1 MSEKEKPLLEVRG
14 LKMHFPIYKGTFV
27 RKEVAR
33 VKAVDGL
40 DFEIYRGETLG
51 LVGESGCGKSTTGRA
66 LLQLYTPTAGEVLFD
81 GVDLVKLDR
90 SALHAQRRNLQMIFQ
105 DPYASLNPRMT
116 VGDIIGEPLKV
127 HKLASGTEASRRVQ
141 ELMEI
146 VGLDPRF
153 IRRYPHEFSGGQRQ
167 RIGIARALASKPTFI
182 VCDEPISALDVS
194 IQAQIMN
201 LLEDLQAEFGLT
213 YLFIA
218 HDLAAVR
225 HISDRIA
232 VMYLGHM
239 VELATGERMY
249 EAPMHPYTQA
259 LISAVPIPDPEI
271 EATRQRIV
279 LEGDVPSPI
288 NPPSGCVFHTRCPFA
303 WERCKKEEP
312 SFHEAEPGH
321 FVACHLIDEP
331 DRQPDAYKK
340 IAAGSISG
348 PEGAADSVSA
358 EEE

>member
-1 MSEKEKPLLEVRG
+1 MSEPLVEVRD
-14 LKMHFPIYKGTFV
+14 LKMHFPIYEGVFI
-27 RKEVAR
+27 RREAAR

-40 DFEIYRGETLG
+40 TFDILRGETLG

-66 LLQLYTPTAGEVLFD
+66 LLQLYRPTAGEVVFE
-81 GVDLVKLDR
+81 GVDLCTLSGED
-90 SALHAQRRNLQMIFQ
+90 LHERRRDMQMIFQ

-116 VGDIIGEPLKV
+116 VGDIISEPLRV
-127 HKLASGTEASRRVQ
+127 HRLASGTQARRRVQ

-146 VGLDPRF
+146 VGLDPRY

-167 RIGIARALASKPTFI
+167 RIGIARALACKPRFI

-194 IQAQIMN
+194 IQAQIIN
-201 LLEDLQAEFGLT
+201 LLEDLQQEFGLT

-232 VMYLGHM
+232 VMYLGNL
-239 VELATGERMY
+239 VELADGAEIYER
-249 EAPMHPYTQA
+249 PLHPYTQA

-271 EATRQRIV
+271 EARRERIV

-288 NPPSGCVFHTRCPFA
+288 DPPSGCVFHTRCPFA
-303 WERCKKEEP
+303 WERCAREVP
-312 SFHEAEPGH
+312 TFQEAEPGH
-321 FVACHLIDEP
+321 HVACHLIDEP
-331 DRQPDAYKK
+331 ERRGEVVDVTGA
-340 IAAGSISG
+340 SG
-348 PEGAADSVSA
+348 LGGGG